1 MSSSESACRHFDPCF
16 PSHGVHSDNVPDAG
30 NDSDIDIALLFFS
43 KENCSAIDYIG
54 SFSIDVS
61 NWTAAICDTNCRDPG
76 IFRISLYNK
85 TGVLSVSVE
94 KPVNSSQEY
103 DCFVWEGDCF
113 NDRPL
118 RTVSS
123 EPGDCLNL
131 ELTNDIRIRCNGRSN
146 SVVCPRN

>member
-61 NWTAAICDTNCRDPG
+61 NWTAQSAHELSRPG
-76 IFRISLYNK
+76 FFPYFLI
-85 TGVLSVSVE
+85 
-94 KPVNSSQEY
+94 Q
-103 DCFVWEGDCF
+103 
-113 NDRPL
+113 
-118 RTVSS
+118 
-123 EPGDCLNL
+123 
-131 ELTNDIRIRCNGRSN
+131 
-146 SVVCPRN
+146 